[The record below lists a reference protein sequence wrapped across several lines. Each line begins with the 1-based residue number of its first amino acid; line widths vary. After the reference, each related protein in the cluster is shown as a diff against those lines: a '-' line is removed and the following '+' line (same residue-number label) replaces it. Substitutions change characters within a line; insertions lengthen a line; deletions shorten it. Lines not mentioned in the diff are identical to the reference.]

1 MIGCG
6 DYVRWLID
14 DLNGSKR
21 FSVSYTYDLDR
32 NRSEKRAGELN
43 AVAVESAEVIWNDP
57 EVDIVLIFTPP
68 WVRIGLFESAVRAGK
83 HIITTK
89 PLAPNLDDALRLREI
104 VGNSVE
110 CAVFYGRTG
119 NAAVEK
125 LKQIFESG
133 EIGRLALYKEEW
145 FHHYPQWNDWATDPE
160 KNGGPFMDA
169 MIHNLNK
176 AVYLTGDKVADFSFI
191 SENHAQE
198 LKCNDTEFL
207 KVDFR
212 GGASAYLFITWAAD
226 LEVYSLT
233 GNEREHIGIS
243 HMITDRGWYV
253 SEVKENGKSRI
264 RAKKEGEVKEWDIE
278 PLPHT
283 PFDDFVLSM
292 EAGTGQNSSLEM
304 AVNDIMVLE
313 EARIRIKGIPGRFRP
328 EIID

>member
-1 MIGCG
+1 MEKIYQAAMIGCG

-21 FSVSYTYDLDR
+21 FTVSRTYDLDR
-32 NRSEKRAGELN
+32 NKSEKRAKELN
-43 AVAVESAEVIWNDP
+43 AVAVESAEAVWSDP
-57 EVDIVLIFTPP
+57 EVDIVMIFTPP
-68 WVRIGLFESAVRAGK
+68 WVRIELFEAAVRTGK

-104 VGNSVE
+104 VGDRVE

-125 LKQIFESG
+125 LKRIFESG
-133 EIGRLALYKEEW
+133 EIGHLALYKEDW

-176 AVYLTGDKVADFSFI
+176 AVYLTGDEIVDFSFI
-191 SENHAQE
+191 SENHAQQ
-198 LKCNDTEFL
+198 LPCNDTEFL
-207 KVDFR
+207 KVDFKK
-212 GGASAYLFITWAAD
+212 GAAAYLFITWAAD

-253 SEVKENGKSRI
+253 TEVEENGKLRI
-264 RAKKEGEVKEWDIE
+264 RAKKEDVVREWEIL

-292 EAGTGQNSSLEM
+292 EAGAPQNSSLEM
-304 AVNDIMVLE
+304 AVRDI
-313 EARIRIKGIPGRFRP
+313 
-328 EIID
+328 EILDRAMKQI